1 MQNVNYRSV
10 IGRHHSDR
18 VTCIAAHINSSLLA
32 SGSADGNVHLC
43 DIMTGEKLNCLLPS
57 SPPRGMYVEHS
68 LLHLNYWKEAILTVS
83 FNFDVLTQI
92 CQLVLKVFFVTMYI
106 WLLVLTSAVYTI
118 L

>member
-1 MQNVNYRSV
+1 MQNINYRSV
-10 IGRHHSDR
+10 IGRQHSDR

-68 LLHLNYWKEAILTVS
+68 QLHLNYWKDAILKVS
-83 FNFDVLTQI
+83 F
-92 CQLVLKVFFVTMYI
+92 
-106 WLLVLTSAVYTI
+106 I
-118 L
+118 LILMF